1 MPQTKPL
8 LMPLPK
14 PEPDGAD
21 TNRAVDL
28 PCSGVAGNAMPL
40 TCWQLQVLLRQAGFC
55 CEEIS

>member
-1 MPQTKPL
+1 
-8 LMPLPK
+8 MPLPK